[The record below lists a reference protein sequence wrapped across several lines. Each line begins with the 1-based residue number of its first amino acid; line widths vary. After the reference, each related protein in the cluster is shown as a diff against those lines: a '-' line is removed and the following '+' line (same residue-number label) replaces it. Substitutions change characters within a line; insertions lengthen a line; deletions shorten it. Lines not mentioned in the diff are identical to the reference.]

1 MAARDGNLDVVKLL
15 LGKGAQ
21 VNAKTQ
27 TGATAL
33 MYASFLPENDE
44 VVKMLLDK
52 GADVHIK
59 AKNDVTA
66 LLLAGVAGD
75 KKILELLK
83 KAGADSAQKPASSKK

>member
-1 MAARDGNLDVVKLL
+1 MIE
-15 LGKGAQ
+15 KGSQ
-21 VNAKTQ
+21 VNAKTR

-33 MYASFLPENDE
+33 MYASFLPENDD

-59 AKNDVTA
+59 ANNGVTA
-66 LLLAGVAGD
+66 VQLAGVTGD
-75 KKILELLK
+75 KKILELLT